1 MTTVKSETKFWP
13 TYGFSDSQTPIRT
26 WTLQNNSKQP
36 EESFLAPNWCG
47 KAANKDLMDVRA
59 HTHAR
64 DSAAEVDVVRAGSS
78 RQNLGNWLKWNTAI
92 HSWQVKITKFW
103 ETRSIHQRRLSSA
116 GERRIWSALLSE
128 WRSACDPAPTLN
140 PSCFQTTLVY
150 HHKTEF
156 NHQNGL
162 ITRDKRQVEIR
173 AAETPALQMIELGS
187 RSARHLKKWVM
198 WQCSSRVFSVVTRML
213 FWSF

>member
-1 MTTVKSETKFWP
+1 MIPLTVKHQSGHELYKT
-13 TYGFSDSQTPIRT
+13 TQNSQRKVSKLQTDVGKRLTRT
-26 WTLQNNSKQP
+26 W
-36 EESFLAPNWCG
+36 W
-47 KAANKDLMDVRA
+47 MYA
-59 HTHAR
+59 HTHTR

-78 RQNLGNWLKWNTAI
+78 HQNLWNWLKWNTAI

-140 PSCFQTTLVY
+140 PSCFQTTLVF